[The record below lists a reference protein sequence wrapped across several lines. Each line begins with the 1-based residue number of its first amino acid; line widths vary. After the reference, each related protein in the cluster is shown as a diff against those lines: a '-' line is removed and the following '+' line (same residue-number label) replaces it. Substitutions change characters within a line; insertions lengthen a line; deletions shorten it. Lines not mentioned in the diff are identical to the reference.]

1 MIFMLKIIKIM
12 KENFLVL
19 TDDNVF
25 IRITIKSLIF
35 IQETNEKLSN

>member
-19 TDDNVF
+19 TNDNVF
-25 IRITIKSLIF
+25 IRITIKSLNF